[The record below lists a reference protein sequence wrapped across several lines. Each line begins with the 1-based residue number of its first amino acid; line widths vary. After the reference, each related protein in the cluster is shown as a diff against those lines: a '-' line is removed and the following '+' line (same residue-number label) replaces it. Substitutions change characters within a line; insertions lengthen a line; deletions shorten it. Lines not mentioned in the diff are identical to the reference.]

1 MNLNFGSTL
10 MMIRWGAVMIFL
22 FIFLFFTSRV
32 IQSLTPLHPPPPLPL
47 EHTRIV
53 RFSTAFIIII

>member
-22 FIFLFFTSRV
+22 FLFFTSRV
-32 IQSLTPLHPPPPLPL
+32 IQSLTPPHLPPPPLPL

>member
-10 MMIRWGAVMIFL
+10 MMIRWGPVVIFL
-22 FIFLFFTSRV
+22 FLFFTSRV
-32 IQSLTPLHPPPPLPL
+32 IQSLTPPHPPPPLPL

>member
-10 MMIRWGAVMIFL
+10 MMIRWGPVMIFL
-22 FIFLFFTSRV
+22 FLFFTSRV
-32 IQSLTPLHPPPPLPL
+32 FQSLTPPPPPLLPL

>member
-10 MMIRWGAVMIFL
+10 MMIRWGPVMIFL
-22 FIFLFFTSRV
+22 FLFFTSRV
-32 IQSLTPLHPPPPLPL
+32 IQSLTPPPPPPPPRPL